1 MFFNDDILPFKIL
14 DKKLPNNISPSQI
27 RGALT
32 AVKQKIF
39 IDSTFNKDGWLTLGL
54 VGGQQQELAD
64 SYSNTG

>member
-1 MFFNDDILPFKIL
+1 
-14 DKKLPNNISPSQI
+14 
-27 RGALT
+27 
-32 AVKQKIF
+32 VKQKIF